1 MIVAESMVHWD
12 TTTASS
18 IRRKKMQVEQA
29 NNLNIPLIWIYFQ
42 NKTAVIANTLI
53 HYFKAVPPLT
63 FPYTE
68 RVSKKCLF
76 SECAN

>member
-42 NKTAVIANTLI
+42 NKTAVIAN
-53 HYFKAVPPLT
+53 
-63 FPYTE
+63 
-68 RVSKKCLF
+68 
-76 SECAN
+76 